1 MSDLIFS
8 VESGIATITL
18 NRPDSIN
25 AFSGEML
32 DLWIEALETVRDS
45 DDIRVLIVQGNGR
58 GFCSGGDIKEMISG
72 RGFYKSDE
80 DQISTGLNRKN
91 SLWKKVQRIPLLLQ
105 EIDKPVIAKL
115 AWNCIWSRTGYG
127 IDV

>member
-25 AFSGEML
+25 AFSGEMI

-45 DDIRVLIVQGNGR
+45 EEIRVLIVQGNGR
-58 GFCSGGDIKEMISG
+58 GFCSGGDIKEMIC
-72 RGFYKSDE
+72 
-80 DQISTGLNRKN
+80 RK
-91 SLWKKVQRIPLLLQ
+91 RIL
-105 EIDKPVIAKL
+105 
-115 AWNCIWSRTGYG
+115 
-127 IDV
+127 